1 MRKIFHLEIKS
12 DNSHKYYGSLSALCS
27 ENPNLGI
34 SKFTLDRF
42 DFTEPFE
49 NSTCIIRKSVM
60 KTTGSVG
67 KKIKKTFTN
76 VKSKPQADVML
87 SLLAFQKEK
96 IKKDL
101 FEWIR
106 TDMYGTHDEYIQ
118 KKINEIFASNG
129 A

>member
-27 ENPNLGI
+27 ENHNLGI

-49 NSTCIIRKSVM
+49 NTICIIRKSVM

-67 KKIKKTFTN
+67 EKKIKNTSTN
-76 VKSKPQADVML
+76 VKSK
-87 SLLAFQKEK
+87 
-96 IKKDL
+96 
-101 FEWIR
+101 R
-106 TDMYGTHDEYIQ
+106 
-118 KKINEIFASNG
+118 
-129 A
+129 

>member
-1 MRKIFHLEIKS
+1 MYILWMKLLKNGFSMRKIFHLEIKS
-12 DNSHKYYGSLSALCS
+12 ENSHKYYGSLSALCS

-49 NSTCIIRKSVM
+49 NATCIIRKSVM

-67 KKIKKTFTN
+67 EKKIKNTSTN
-76 VKSKPQADVML
+76 VKSKQ
-87 SLLAFQKEK
+87 S
-96 IKKDL
+96 
-101 FEWIR
+101 
-106 TDMYGTHDEYIQ
+106 G
-118 KKINEIFASNG
+118 SNG

>member
-1 MRKIFHLEIKS
+1 MKLRLLMKLKNKEKMRKIFHLEIKS
-12 DNSHKYYGSLSALCS
+12 ENSHKYYGSLSALCY

-49 NSTCIIRKSVM
+49 NATCIIRKSVM

-67 KKIKKTFTN
+67 EKKIKKTSTN
-76 VKSKPQADVML
+76 VKSKR
-87 SLLAFQKEK
+87 S
-96 IKKDL
+96 
-101 FEWIR
+101 R
-106 TDMYGTHDEYIQ
+106 
-118 KKINEIFASNG
+118 SNG

>member
-27 ENPNLGI
+27 ENPELGI

-42 DFTEPFE
+42 DFDTSNFE
-49 NSTCIIRKSVM
+49 NAICIIRKSVM

-67 KKIKKTFTN
+67 EKKIKKTSTN
-76 VKSKPQADVML
+76 VQSKRSD
-87 SLLAFQKEK
+87 
-96 IKKDL
+96 
-101 FEWIR
+101 
-106 TDMYGTHDEYIQ
+106 
-118 KKINEIFASNG
+118 SNG